1 MTEPLHSIIVVLGMH
16 LQHAMEQRFRSPWPA
31 EASKELEWA
40 ALVGKLGRVMNSP
53 TRTTSL
59 QAYTLLLYR
68 KAVHPEFFAIDS
80 RRRIE
85 NGAIEAE
92 AWIFRGGQVVR
103 FQRDKMCVCEIVT
116 ENPSAL
122 PERGLTKNMLCA
134 GEHEH
139 EETLSDNLTFM
150 TAVQTETLADHLYLG
165 TYREMMAHAKEN
177 GSLSVQWNDATT
189 GKPNLSLVDLQRFR
203 TEIHVQGWHLRSD
216 CGLVLRTQS
225 MFRLN
230 DHSAKGVSRESW

>member
-1 MTEPLHSIIVVLGMH
+1 MRKLGVVNEWTLKKT
-16 LQHAMEQRFRSPWPA
+16 L
-31 EASKELEWA
+31 EAGA
-40 ALVGKLGRVMNSP
+40 CIGKLATIMNSP
-53 TRTTSL
+53 TKSTSL

-85 NGAIEAE
+85 NGEIEAE

-116 ENPSAL
+116 DNPSAL

-150 TAVQTETLADHLYLG
+150 TAVQTETLADHLYVG
-165 TYREMMAHAKEN
+165 TYREMMAHAKDN
-177 GSLSVQWNDATT
+177 GSLSVQWNDTTT
-189 GKPNLSLVDLQRFR
+189 GKPNLSLIDLQRFR
-203 TEIHVQGWHLRSD
+203 AEIHVQGWHLRSD

-225 MFRLN
+225 MFQLN
-230 DHSAKGVSRESW
+230 DPVAKGAQRETR

>member
-1 MTEPLHSIIVVLGMH
+1 MRRCLWKT
-16 LQHAMEQRFRSPWPA
+16 
-31 EASKELEWA
+31 LESRRKIGTFG
-40 ALVGKLGRVMNSP
+40 LVMQSP
-53 TRTTSL
+53 TKTTSL

-85 NGAIEAE
+85 NGPIEAE
-92 AWIFRGGQVVR
+92 AWVFRGGQVVR
-103 FQRDKMCVCEIVT
+103 FQKDKLCVCEIVT
-116 ENPSAL
+116 DNPSAL

-139 EETLSDNLTFM
+139 EETMSDNLTFM
-150 TAVQTETLADHLYLG
+150 TAVQTETLADHLYVG
-165 TYREMMAHAKEN
+165 TYREMLGHAKEN

-189 GKPNLSLVDLQRFR
+189 GKPNLSLLDLQRFR

-225 MFRLN
+225 MFQLN
-230 DHSAKGVSRESW
+230 EPAAKGAQRELR